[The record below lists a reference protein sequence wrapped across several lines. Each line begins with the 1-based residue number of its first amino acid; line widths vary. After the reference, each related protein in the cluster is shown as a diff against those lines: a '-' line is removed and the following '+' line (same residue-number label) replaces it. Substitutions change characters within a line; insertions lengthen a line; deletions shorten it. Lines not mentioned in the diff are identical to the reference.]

1 MMMQVFAG
9 GGTCEATN
17 AQQDED
23 KEGSARNVLAGGHT
37 PRLALLPVGD
47 CVRRRCFC
55 LMNPS
60 FSSSLESRDLRE
72 IILVDD
78 IRHPSTCTPSFRGA
92 RPLAKA
98 KCKPYTPNQTTKQPW
113 RGSPN
118 FPCCVHVW
126 ELGHVGLNEWVNA

>member
-17 AQQDED
+17 EQQDED

-60 FSSSLESRDLRE
+60 FLKFVGESR
-72 IILVDD
+72 
-78 IRHPSTCTPSFRGA
+78 
-92 RPLAKA
+92 
-98 KCKPYTPNQTTKQPW
+98 
-113 RGSPN
+113 SPGDHS
-118 FPCCVHVW
+118 C
-126 ELGHVGLNEWVNA
+126 G